1 MRKIKNMEDNRDS
14 ETTETINASD
24 GAGSL
29 RSILLGVGILL
40 VGILFTLLLKPLGG
54 SPVAQDDV
62 PQDVTYYRDI
72 APIIQ
77 DNCQACHRPNSIGP
91 FSLMTYEEVADF
103 APLIGEVTR
112 LRIMPPWGAAEGY
125 GEFKNKRVLTQK
137 QIDTIARW
145 VVAEAPAGNPLDQPP
160 PINFPE
166 EWQLG
171 TPDLE
176 LDPGGDF
183 KVRARGS
190 DFFRSFVLP
199 FNPEEDVWISAI
211 EVIPGAKEVV
221 HHLGIY
227 LDTEGISPK
236 LDRQSAGLGFAG
248 DMGFNFKIIDLW
260 APGGSPRFLEEGLGW
275 LMPAG
280 SYLIM
285 DIHYSPDGETHL
297 DRTRIGVY
305 FAKGPVN
312 KRVRI
317 AEAGNST
324 FEIPAGATHHEVTAR
339 QQIRRDITIIA
350 GWPHMHNLGKEMKA
364 WATLPNGEIEPLVWV
379 PNYDFHWQQVYDFKE
394 PLALPEGSS
403 INLIAYF
410 DNSTNNPENPY
421 EKPRTIR
428 FGQRAKDEMC
438 YFYYYY
444 TIDEEQLLLGRS
456 VD

>member
-1 MRKIKNMEDNRDS
+1 MGKMKALHGR
-14 ETTETINASD
+14 
-24 GAGSL
+24 GL
-29 RSILLGVGILL
+29 VRSILLGMCVLFVGILL
-40 VGILFTLLLKPLGG
+40 TLLLKPLGG
-54 SPVAQDDV
+54 SPFAQDVV

-72 APIIQ
+72 SPIIQ
-77 DNCQACHRPNSIGP
+77 ENCQACHRPNRIGP

-103 APLIGEVTR
+103 APLIREVTR
-112 LRIMPPWGAAEGY
+112 LRTMPPWGAAEGY
-125 GEFKNKRVLTQK
+125 GEFKNKKVLTK
-137 QIDTIARW
+137 EEIDTIARW
-145 VVAEAPAGNPLDQPP
+145 VIAEAPAGNPLDQPP
-160 PINFPE
+160 PIDFPE

-236 LDRQSAGLGFAG
+236 LDKKSAGLGFAG
-248 DMGFNFKIIDLW
+248 DMGFNYNMIIDLW

-275 LMPAG
+275 RMPAG
-280 SYLIM
+280 SYLVM
-285 DIHYSPDGETHL
+285 DIHYAPNGETHL

-305 FAKGPVN
+305 FAKSPVN
-312 KRVRI
+312 KSVRI
-317 AEAGNST
+317 AEAGNTT
-324 FEIPAGATHHEVTAR
+324 FEIPAGAEHHEVTAR
-339 QQIRRDITIIA
+339 QKIRRDITIIA
-350 GWPHMHNLGKEMKA
+350 GWPHMHYLGKEMKA
-364 WATLPNGEIEPLVWV
+364 WATLPNGDIEPLVWV

-394 PLALPEGSS
+394 PLAVPEGSS
-403 INLIAYF
+403 INFIAYF
-410 DNSTNNPENPY
+410 DNSTNNPLNPY

-428 FGQRAKDEMC
+428 FGQRANDEMC